1 VQFYITKNTIALHP
15 ANVGRKGVNMNRVSQ
30 NNKIL
35 HHLQDKR
42 TITSMEAIQEYGITR
57 LSGRIVDLKEQ
68 GYPIAKTMVNVKNRF
83 GEECRVAK
91 YMLVGEQDA

>member
-1 VQFYITKNTIALHP
+1 MY
-15 ANVGRKGVNMNRVSQ
+15 MNRVSQ

-35 HHLQDKR
+35 HHLQDKG

-57 LSGRIVDLKEQ
+57 LSGRIFDLKEQ

-91 YMLVGEQDA
+91 YMLVGDGNNG